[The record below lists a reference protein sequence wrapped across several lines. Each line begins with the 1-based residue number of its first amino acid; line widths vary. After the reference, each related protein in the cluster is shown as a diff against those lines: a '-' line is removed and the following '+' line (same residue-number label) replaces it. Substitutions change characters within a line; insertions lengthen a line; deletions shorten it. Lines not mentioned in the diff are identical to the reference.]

1 MRQQLDNS
9 YSKSTVAEPNFRT
22 KESGA
27 WFNLI
32 RQNRGAKPTLP
43 LSVLSLTETTYSA
56 HYTHAVTG
64 EVLTDTWAAERE
76 VQKRD
81 GQIASLATREEK
93 EQKP

>member
-9 YSKSTVAEPNFRT
+9 YLKGTVAEPNFRT
-22 KESGA
+22 QESGA
-27 WFNLI
+27 WFDLI

-43 LSVLSLTETTYSA
+43 PSVLSLTEPTYSA

-64 EVLTDTWAAERE
+64 EVLTDARAAEWE

-81 GQIASLATREEK
+81 RSQKRILSLEAK
-93 EQKP
+93 